1 MHKSSLNTFFR
12 GYQSAGKPL
21 VLGLVVG
28 SSGSTYSKPGDCML
42 IDGEGQYHGMLSGG
56 CLEGDLA
63 LRAAAVLASG
73 TAERVVYDLVSDD
86 ELWGLGVGC
95 EGVIDVLLLKLDVG
109 NGYQPYAALAAV
121 FESTEPASLAVV
133 LESDTHP
140 AGSTVVMGDDGTV
153 FLQSPGF
160 ATDLEGLAR
169 SGHGTRVTA
178 EDGHT
183 EAICLRVMPIPRLLL
198 LGAGPDVMPLLSLA
212 GELGWHT
219 TITDHRPAFIER
231 PELSIAD
238 QRLCSPAAVAGEQL
252 AEKHFDAAVVMS
264 HHLDSDRHYLRYLAE
279 SPVAFV
285 GLLGP
290 PSRRD
295 RLLGELGVEASR
307 RLESRLQAPAGIDL
321 GGRGAA
327 SIALSICAGVEQYL
341 NRRAVMR
348 LSG

>member
-1 MHKSSLNTFFR
+1 MHKSSLNAFFR
-12 GYQSAGKPL
+12 RYQGAGRPL

-95 EGVIDVLLLKLDVG
+95 EGVIDVLLLKLDAD
-109 NGYQPYAALAAV
+109 NDYQPYAALAAV

-133 LESDTHP
+133 LESETHP
-140 AGSTVVMGDDGTV
+140 AGSAAVMGDRGSV
-153 FLQSPGF
+153 FLIPPESAGN
-160 ATDLEGLAR
+160 LEGLAQ
-169 SGHGTRVTA
+169 SGHGARVTA

-183 EAICLRVMPIPRLLL
+183 EAICLRIMPIPRLLL
-198 LGAGPDVMPLLSLA
+198 LGAGPDVVPLLSLA

-219 TITDHRPAFIER
+219 DIMDHRPAFIER

-238 QRLCSPAAVAGEQL
+238 ERHCAPAAAAGEQL
-252 AEKHFDAAVVMS
+252 AGKHFDAAVVMS
-264 HHLDSDRHYLRYLAE
+264 HHLDSDRHYLRYLAD
-279 SPVAFV
+279 SPVAFI

-290 PSRRD
+290 SSRRD
-295 RLLGELGVEASR
+295 RLLKELGAEASR
-307 RLESRLQAPAGIDL
+307 RLEPRLQAPAGLDL

-327 SIALSICAGVEQYL
+327 SIALSICAGVEQHL
-341 NRRAVMR
+341 NQRAVMR
-348 LSG
+348 A

>member
-1 MHKSSLNTFFR
+1 MHKSSLNAFFR
-12 GYQSAGKPL
+12 GYRSAGKPL

-73 TAERVVYDLVSDD
+73 TAERVIYDLVSDD

-95 EGVIDVLLLKLDVG
+95 EGVIDVLLLKLDPG

-121 FESTEPASLAVV
+121 FESIEPANLAVV
-133 LESDTHP
+133 LDSETHS
-140 AGSTVVMGDDGTV
+140 AGSAAVIGDGGTV
-153 FLQSPGF
+153 FLQSPDS
-160 ATDLEGLAR
+160 ALSDLAQT
-169 SGHGTRVTA
+169 GHVTA

-198 LGAGPDVMPLLSLA
+198 LGAGPDVVPLLSLA
-212 GELGWHT
+212 RELGWHT
-219 TITDHRPAFIER
+219 TVMDHRPAFVER
-231 PELSIAD
+231 PELSMAD
-238 QRLCSPAAVAGEQL
+238 ERECAAAAAAGEQL
-252 AEKHFDAAVVMS
+252 ADRHFDAAVVMS
-264 HHLDSDRHYLRYLAE
+264 HHLDSDRHYLRYLAD
-279 SPVAFV
+279 SSVPFV

-290 PSRRD
+290 PARRD
-295 RLLGELGVEASR
+295 RLLGELGAEAGQ
-307 RLESRLQAPAGIDL
+307 RLKPRLQAPVGLDL

-341 NRRAVMR
+341 NARAVTR
-348 LSG
+348 FSG